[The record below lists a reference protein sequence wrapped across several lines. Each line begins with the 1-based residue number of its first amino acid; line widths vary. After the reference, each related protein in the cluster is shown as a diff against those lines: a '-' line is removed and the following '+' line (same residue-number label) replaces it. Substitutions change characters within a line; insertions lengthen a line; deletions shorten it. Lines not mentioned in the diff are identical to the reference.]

1 MRCIQLRR
9 HGGLAMPRPLGAPLR
24 AKRRLRKIR
33 YMTPLGRRTTTTT
46 TRRSRKRKR
55 REGRRGTRSGGVA
68 RPLVRVAMR
77 RNSVRPLP
85 FGASRSWLASGV
97 LRLYRLRYFLEELR
111 RSSSVKLQQQH
122 CRSQRSSNQR
132 HLQSLRRRRRRRR
145 RRRLVT
151 RCSRNCRQA

>member
-46 TRRSRKRKR
+46 KTRRSRKR
-55 REGRRGTRSGGVA
+55 RERRRGTRSGGVA
-68 RPLVRVAMR
+68 RPSVRAAMR

-97 LRLYRLRYFLEELR
+97 LLRQVYRLRYFREESR

-145 RRRLVT
+145 RLLT